1 MKRKYTR
8 EEVIRKLV
16 EYYTKH
22 PGAKTALED
31 WYDKTKQAEWTCFA
45 DIKKTFNSVDNVG
58 NQHYVFNIKG
68 NDYRLVVVIHFTP
81 RTIYIRFV
89 GTHKEYDEIKDI
101 QNIYIMAQI
110 KNEAAYRAALKRID
124 ELLPLVNDKTPT
136 SDRNYLELDMLSDMV
151 EEYEDVHYPIGK
163 PSLID
168 IIRLRLY
175 EMGINQTK
183 LAEMLGL
190 STARVSEIM
199 NGKSEPSLKI
209 GRELSKKLNIDPAIV
224 LGV

>member
-1 MKRKYTR
+1 MT
-8 EEVIRKLV
+8 IFA
-16 EYYTKH
+16 
-22 PGAKTALED
+22 AK
-31 WYDKTKQAEWTCFA
+31 
-45 DIKKTFNSVDNVG
+45 KKTIRCELYQKVHSLNTIPKSPKLKLRSKNG
-58 NQHYVFNIKG
+58 TRKPRSRNG
-68 NDYRLVVVIHFTP
+68 LVSLILKTFKT
-81 RTIYIRFV
+81 
-89 GTHKEYDEIKDI
+89 
-101 QNIYIMAQI
+101 MAQI
-110 KNEAAYRAALKRID
+110 KSEAAYRAALKRID
-124 ELLPLVNDKTPT
+124 ELLPLVNDETPT
-136 SDRNYLELDMLSDMV
+136 DDKNYLELDMISDMV

-168 IIRLRLY
+168 VIKLRLY

-209 GRELSKKLNIDPAIV
+209 GRELSRKLNIDPAIV